1 MGRMPDAHAIRRT
14 KDKAV
19 IIPDTVEASALTPPD
34 SVLAH
39 QHMTE
44 LWSSLVGSGI
54 AYEERDIPLI
64 EQLVWDFETVE
75 QCRARVMGSDGQM
88 KLMVPVGEP
97 DPDTG
102 EYLKYIPNPY
112 IKQMRE
118 AMAEGLKLADQLG
131 LSPMAR
137 ARLGL
142 TQAAGKAA
150 TLSIAE
156 TIDALMEK
164 RGR

>member
-1 MGRMPDAHAIRRT
+1 MGRMPDAHAIRRA
-14 KDKAV
+14 KDKAE
-19 IIPDTVEASALTPPD
+19 IIPDVAETCAITPPE

-39 QHMTE
+39 EHMHE
-44 LWSSLVGSGI
+44 MWQSLVGNGI
-54 AYEERDIPLI
+54 AYQERDVPLI
-64 EQLVWDFETVE
+64 EQLVWDFETVD
-75 QCRARVMGSDGQM
+75 QCRGHVMGPDGQM
-88 KLMVPVGEP
+88 RLMVPVGEP

-102 EYLKYIPNPY
+102 EYLKYAPNPY
-112 IKQMRE
+112 LKPMRD

-164 RGR
+164 RAK

>member
-1 MGRMPDAHAIRRT
+1 MGRMPDAHAIRRS

-19 IIPDTVEASALTPPD
+19 IIPETVETCALTPPD
-34 SVLAH
+34 TVLAH
-39 QHMTE
+39 PHMAE

-54 AYEERDIPLI
+54 VYEERDIPLI

-75 QCRARVMGSDGQM
+75 QCRARVMGADGQM
-88 KLMVPVGEP
+88 KLMIPVGEP

-102 EYLKYIPNPY
+102 EYLKFIPNPY
-112 IKQMRE
+112 LKQMRE
-118 AMAEGLKLADQLG
+118 AMTEGLKLADQLG

>member
-19 IIPDTVEASALTPPD
+19 IIPETVEASSLTPPET
-34 SVLAH
+34 VLAH
-39 QHMTE
+39 PHMTE

-75 QCRARVMGSDGQM
+75 QCRARVMGADGQM
-88 KLMVPVGEP
+88 KLMIPVGEP

-102 EYLKYIPNPY
+102 EYLKFIPNPY
-112 IKQMRE
+112 LKQMRE
-118 AMAEGLKLADQLG
+118 AMTEGLKLADQLG